1 MRWIAACALATL
13 LGATA
18 TYAANTPSSATQ
30 PASTASST
38 STTSTT
44 STTHATKGACEKEA
58 MAKKL
63 YGKAHDDY
71 VKACEDGKKQ

>member
-1 MRWIAACALATL
+1 MRRIAACALATL

-44 STTHATKGACEKEA
+44 HAKSKGACEKEA